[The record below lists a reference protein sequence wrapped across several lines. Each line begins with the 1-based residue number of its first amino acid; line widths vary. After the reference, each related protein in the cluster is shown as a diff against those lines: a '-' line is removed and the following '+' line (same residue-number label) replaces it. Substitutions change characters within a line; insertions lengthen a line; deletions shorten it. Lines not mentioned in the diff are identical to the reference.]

1 MNFEVFLIL
10 KTTHGFTMSPIVNIL
25 KIPPSTFEQSKFSVS
40 TSPNKFWIY
49 FQLFLSLK
57 SFLPII
63 LSLSDF
69 QSKYLIAFEFLSQTN
84 SHG

>member
-1 MNFEVFLIL
+1 MHFWGFSYLE
-10 KTTHGFTMSPIVNIL
+10 TTHGFTMSPIVNLL

-40 TSPNKFWIY
+40 TSPNKFWNFFSII
-49 FQLFLSLK
+49 LSLK

-69 QSKYLIAFEFLSQTN
+69 QSKYLITFEFLSQTN
-84 SHG
+84 SPG